1 MSKVVHDEQ
10 SRQKRHGLRGG
21 GVREGYEGDD
31 RGVVP
36 SKVRTGLAQKQGL
49 DPPADPKRE
58 TFGCRIAKKK
68 NEALGRWDK
77 VGGHEGQTDEYN
89 RGGVQG
95 NRPKRKGATDQKE
108 NVILLGGRTSCMGE
122 GKKRGIL

>member
-1 MSKVVHDEQ
+1 M
-10 SRQKRHGLRGG
+10 
-21 GVREGYEGDD
+21 
-31 RGVVP
+31 VP

-68 NEALGRWDK
+68 NEALGIWDK

>member
-49 DPPADPKRE
+49 DPPTDHKRG
-58 TFGCRIAKKK
+58 TVGCGIANKKS
-68 NEALGRWDK
+68 EALGNMGQ
-77 VGGHEGQTDEYN
+77 GG
-89 RGGVQG
+89 
-95 NRPKRKGATDQKE
+95 GA
-108 NVILLGGRTSCMGE
+108 
-122 GKKRGIL
+122 

>member
-36 SKVRTGLAQKQGL
+36 SKVRTGLGQKQGL

-68 NEALGRWDK
+68 MRRWEDGTRW
-77 VGGHEGQTDEYN
+77 GGMKDRQTNTIVE
-89 RGGVQG
+89 VC
-95 NRPKRKGATDQKE
+95 KATDQKE
-108 NVILLGGRTSCMGE
+108 KAQQT
-122 GKKRGIL
+122 KKKM

>member
-49 DPPADPKRE
+49 DPPADPKSG
-58 TFGCRIAKKK
+58 TFRCRIANKKI
-68 NEALGRWDK
+68 EALGNMGQ
-77 VGGHEGQTDEYN
+77 GG
-89 RGGVQG
+89 
-95 NRPKRKGATDQKE
+95 GA
-108 NVILLGGRTSCMGE
+108 
-122 GKKRGIL
+122 